1 MKKKK
6 YYLVTGGC
14 GFIGSNFI
22 EIALKKKINIINID
36 KLTYAANHETFNNF
50 KKNKNYK
57 FFKGDYGNRDLLK
70 KIFANYSIEKIINF
84 AAETHVDN
92 SISGPIKFI
101 KTNVF
106 SFSIFLNFSLS
117 YFNLLS
123 KSEKKLFKFIH
134 VSTDEVYGSLRKKE
148 KAFNENNKFYPNSP
162 YSSSKA
168 ASDGI
173 ARSWC
178 KTYGLPVI
186 VTNCSNN
193 YGKYQNK
200 EKLIPLVINQ
210 ALQEK
215 IIPVYGNGKNVRDWL
230 HVSDHCSALLTIAKK
245 GIAGEAYNI
254 GGGMEIENIKIVK
267 LICSHLDQKSPLK
280 DGTSYLKLIKFVT
293 DRLGHDFRYSVNFNK
308 LKKTQNWKPKV
319 NFADGIKQT
328 VNWYIKKNST

>member
-1 MKKKK
+1 MDRSIDSPK
-6 YYLVTGGC
+6 
-14 GFIGSNFI
+14 NFI
-22 EIALKKKINIINID
+22 
-36 KLTYAANHETFNNF
+36 
-50 KKNKNYK
+50 
-57 FFKGDYGNRDLLK
+57 
-70 KIFANYSIEKIINF
+70 
-84 AAETHVDN
+84 N
-92 SISGPIKFI
+92 S
-101 KTNVF
+101 NVF

-117 YFNLLS
+117 YFNLLR